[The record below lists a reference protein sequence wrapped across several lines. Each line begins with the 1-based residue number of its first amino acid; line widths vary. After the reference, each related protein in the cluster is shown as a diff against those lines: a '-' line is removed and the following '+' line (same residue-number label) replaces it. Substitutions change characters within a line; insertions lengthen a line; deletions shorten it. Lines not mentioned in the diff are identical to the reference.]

1 MDTKVIGDNNDF
13 DIKVTEI
20 CIYTNPL
27 PLLEVIN
34 PVLLE
39 IIDNYLPY
47 SHGMEFECVQKDNY
61 DEEVFKQIPNIM
73 AVNVDNSEQ
82 RYRIPSGLKGMICLW
97 EICKNMKIHSIVSTE
112 SSNHYHTD
120 LTDIWEGMSYEFKIE
135 NIKWILEELK
145 TWNTAINYNQINSWY
160 RWNDLQTLEIRIGEP
175 TFDYSVIIKRLIQCA
190 NIVRRLKSGITNIS
204 QHKLENI
211 NRELKLLNEKETI
224 KSPILEHQQQIINTR
239 IIRI

>member
-1 MDTKVIGDNNDF
+1 MDTKVIGDNNNF

-27 PLLEVIN
+27 PLLEVTN

-73 AVNVDNSEQ
+73 AVDVDNNEQ
-82 RYRIPSGLKGMICLW
+82 RYRIPSRLKGMICLW
-97 EICKNMKIHSIVSTE
+97 EICKNMKIHSIVSEE

-120 LTDIWEGMSYEFKIE
+120 MSDVWE
-135 NIKWILEELK
+135 NIDNEYYKSNKEWIQEELK
-145 TWNTAINYNQINSWY
+145 LWGTAKNLSQINNWFY
-160 RWNDLQTLEIRIGEP
+160 WNSHKTLEIRIGEP
-175 TFDYSVIIKRLIQCA
+175 TFDYPVIIKRLIQCA